1 MNIIKSLKE
10 VNFMTGSVKFINS
23 KRGMVA
29 VQIDSGDFTIFEI
42 LGSCEVNL
50 GDEIVGKLDS
60 LGSETLY
67 NRTINERFEEGK
79 RGRFVCRE

>member
-1 MNIIKSLKE
+1 
-10 VNFMTGSVKFINS
+10 MTGSVKFINS

-67 NRTINERFEEGK
+67 NRTIHERFEVYVEAIHATLTNAQQLIK
-79 RGRFVCRE
+79 